1 MKSGPN
7 IWADF
12 INKLNNDS
20 LSCYTF
26 SINYLVSILM
36 STSTTAIENTPFSDN
51 VDPKE
56 IEKFSAMAEQ
66 WWDLEGDF
74 KPLHMLNPTRLEYIE
89 QGVEGLFEKN
99 IVDVGC
105 GGGILA
111 ESMAIQGAN
120 VIGIDMAHASLQIAR
135 LHAMETKTQL
145 EYKKI
150 TAEEFASLH
159 FEEFDV
165 VTCMEMLEHVPNP
178 ASIIKACCDM
188 VKPGGSVYFS
198 TINKTFKAYLMMI
211 LGAEHLLKWIPKG
224 THEYEK
230 FIRPSLL
237 LADIDKTTLKCDDL
251 CGVEFSPFTGS
262 FEITKNVDVNYM
274 LRCTKLL

>member
-1 MKSGPN
+1 MSASTASIEKS
-7 IWADF
+7 
-12 INKLNNDS
+12 
-20 LSCYTF
+20 
-26 SINYLVSILM
+26 
-36 STSTTAIENTPFSDN
+36 PFTNN

-89 QGVEGLFEKN
+89 QGVEGLFAKS

-111 ESMAIQGAN
+111 ESMAIQGAA

-135 LHAMETKTQL
+135 LHALETQTKL
-145 EYKKI
+145 EYQKI

-159 FEEFDV
+159 SEECDV

-188 VKPGGSVYFS
+188 VKPGGTVYFS

-211 LGAEHLLKWIPKG
+211 LGAEHLLQWVPKD

-230 FIRPSLL
+230 FIRPSML
-237 LADIDKTTLKCDDL
+237 LADIDNTTLKCEDL

-262 FEITKNVDVNYM
+262 FEITKNVAVNYM
-274 LRCTKLL
+274 LRCVKCG

>member
-1 MKSGPN
+1 MPAN
-7 IWADF
+7 
-12 INKLNNDS
+12 
-20 LSCYTF
+20 T
-26 SINYLVSILM
+26 
-36 STSTTAIENTPFSDN
+36 TSIENSSFTDN

-89 QGVEGLFEKN
+89 QGVNGLFSKS

-135 LHAMETKTQL
+135 LHAMETQTKL

-159 FEEFDV
+159 AQQFDV

-188 VKPGGSVYFS
+188 LKPGGTVYFS
-198 TINKTFKAYLMMI
+198 TINKTLKAYLMMI
-211 LGAEHLLKWIPKG
+211 LGAEHILKWVPKG

-237 LADIDKTTLKCDDL
+237 LADIDKTALKCEDL
-251 CGVEFSPFTGS
+251 CGVEYSPFTNS
-262 FEITKNVDVNYM
+262 FNITNNVDVNYM
-274 LRCTKLL
+274 LRCTKQA